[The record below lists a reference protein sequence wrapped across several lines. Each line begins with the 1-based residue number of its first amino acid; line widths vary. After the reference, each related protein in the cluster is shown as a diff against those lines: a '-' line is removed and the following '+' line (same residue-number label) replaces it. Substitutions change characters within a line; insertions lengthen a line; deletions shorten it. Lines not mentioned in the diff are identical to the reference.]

1 MHKKINLERAIDS
14 YYGDHRS
21 GWKYALNCLK
31 DLHNDQGILVDGFI
45 EYKFSL
51 QAEQGSE
58 PYREPWIGFTHNPL
72 NIPQWWNDHSL
83 EKMFAMK
90 MWKDSLSCCK
100 GLFCLSEYQKKY
112 LEQKLDLPIVNLI
125 HPTETPELKFSLDNF
140 SANPDPKVVQVG
152 WYLRKLH
159 SICYLPV
166 KKIKK
171 AMLYV
176 NEHYVNEK
184 FEAEKKEFSLKPDY
198 SSLEIIQRLS
208 NQEYDRLLSENIVY
222 MELYDNTAN
231 NAIIECIVRNTPV
244 LVNPLPAVVEYLGT
258 DYPFYF
264 ESRREAANKA
274 ENLDLIAATHNYLK
288 LSPIKEKL
296 TAEYFLKSFVE
307 SEIYQKL
314 HLAHKEKCQKLHH
327 HYSKPLYCQKFWD

>member
-1 MHKKINLERAIDS
+1 MQKKINLEQAIDG
-14 YYGDHRS
+14 YYGNHRS

-31 DLHNDQGILVDGFI
+31 DLHNNQGILVDGFI

-58 PYREPWIGFTHNPL
+58 AYRKPWIGFTHNPL
-72 NIPQWWNDHSL
+72 NIPQWWDDHSL
-83 EKMFAMK
+83 EKMFSMT
-90 MWKDSLSCCK
+90 MWQESLSYCR
-100 GLFCLSEYQKKY
+100 GLFCLSKYQKEY
-112 LEQKLDLPIVNLI
+112 LDKHLEVPINNLI
-125 HPTETPELKFSLDNF
+125 HPTETPELKFSFTDFMN
-140 SANPDPKVVQVG
+140 NPHRKVVQIG

-159 SICYLPV
+159 SIHYLPV
-166 KKIKK
+166 RKIKK

-176 NEHYVNEK
+176 NEHYVSEK
-184 FEAEKKEFSLKPDY
+184 FEAEKREFGLKPDNQ
-198 SSLEIIQRLS
+198 SLEIIQRLS
-208 NQEYDRLLSENIVY
+208 NDEYDRLLSKNIVY

-274 ENLDLIAATHNYLK
+274 ENIALIEETHNYLK
-288 LSPIKEKL
+288 SSPIKEKL
-296 TAEYFLKSFVE
+296 TSEFFLKSFVE
-307 SEIYQKL
+307 SEIYQQL
-314 HLAHKEKCQKLHH
+314 
-327 HYSKPLYCQKFWD
+327 